1 MQQST
6 TKEKIMSQMVTYT
19 MRIPAELIE
28 QLDDVQIKHH
38 PRKSRSALVREAIKA
53 LIESHQEQ
61 SK

>member
-1 MQQST
+1 MN
-6 TKEKIMSQMVTYT
+6 QMITIS
-19 MRIPAELIE
+19 MRMPAELIE

-53 LIESHQEQ
+53 LIEAHQEQ

>member
-1 MQQST
+1 MIS
-6 TKEKIMSQMVTYT
+6 VT
-19 MRIPAELIE
+19 MRIPTELIE

-53 LIESHQEQ
+53 LIEAHQEQ